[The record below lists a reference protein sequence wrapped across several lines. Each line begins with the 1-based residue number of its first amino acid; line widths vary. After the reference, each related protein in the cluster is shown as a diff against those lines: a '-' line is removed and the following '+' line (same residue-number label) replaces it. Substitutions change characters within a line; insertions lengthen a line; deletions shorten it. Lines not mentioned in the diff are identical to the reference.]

1 VLYCLFILCV
11 NFPQLAVSLIH
22 VTMVRFSVIL
32 VVITI
37 CLASAALAWQWGAA
51 GLLLVSLLSM
61 AALGWQIYRSRV
73 GQTLAKKTTELDTLP
88 SLDGSDEPIEED
100 ANALLPTVLQLAHL
114 ATVSTSLPQAMEQLA
129 NLLMAHIKAR
139 SFTCLRV
146 ESWTG
151 ESGLVGAWGTPV
163 TSSTDHIDPASMCI
177 VRHNDTP
184 LGLALG
190 QKKAIASSVIQATQA
205 PWRRADSSRAL
216 VLPILLDNWPIAAI
230 EFDDP
235 GHISSQLMHV
245 LTMAATQLSFVA
257 HRDTSQTRIANDAE
271 HLGRLGLVASR
282 ISSGVAVL
290 DRHGVIEWINPMFTG
305 LTGWAYQDVL
315 GHGLPRLM
323 REKISEQTAQAIER
337 MLKSGGPFRFA
348 FQGMREQG
356 GETSPY
362 WAELDAILMLDEAG
376 GRHQYVCLLNDITER
391 KQQENIQR
399 QEKEFQEALLGNLP
413 ISLFVTNP
421 VDFSIIAVNQF
432 AEQELGLAP
441 QQVVRRKLKEV
452 MGEKSF
458 AAVEPFLRQACEE
471 HVTAEHNFTWQNSGH
486 TMTLHA
492 RHFALRHT
500 TGEPRLLITL
510 AHDTSQ
516 QQKAHL
522 DLEESER
529 RFREMVESMDDSVYV
544 ASHQHQHFIYAS
556 PALPDMLGLEATQL
570 LSQDFVFHSVVL
582 PEDQDNLIMPSD
594 KTEALASSEDV
605 VFRIQHKEKGIRWI
619 RRRSRTRLLDD
630 GELRIYGLISDIT
643 EEHEQGLELS
653 RAKEQAEKAS
663 QAKSEFLASM
673 SHEIR
678 TPMNAILGMTELL
691 IDSSLNERQRKQ
703 AQAVYRSGENLLE
716 IINDILDFSKIEAG
730 HLELAPVECSLQTLV
745 DDVLESMAPK
755 AHEKHI
761 ELTAHVQIDVPNAVV
776 ADNFRLR
783 QVLNN
788 LVSNAIKFT
797 DCGEVVVSIRV
808 LAGSENTDEQGNKN
822 LQIECCVSDTGIGI
836 QRNVIPRLF
845 SAFTQANAG
854 LARRYG
860 GTGLGLAITKQLVE
874 LMGGE
879 ISVKSALGLGSQFTF
894 VIPVVEARD
903 IDLDLLD
910 SMELPHLGI
919 LVVDDNA
926 TNRTVL
932 ENTLLAWGMHVVCVE
947 DGQEALDHLLSA
959 PEDQALDM
967 AIVDLNMPNVDG
979 FEFARRLTDSGR
991 YPKLRKVL
999 LSSTASNEEVKQS
1012 QELGYSRYLSK
1023 PLRKP
1028 ELRQAILGLSAELMP
1043 PRQQLPNLGL
1053 HVVVIEDNE
1062 INQEVCAQMLVRMGC
1077 KVQICSSAMEGLR
1090 RMCETKYDV
1099 ILLDIAMPGMDGEEV
1114 IQMFRRPQT
1123 GRFKFV
1129 TPSTT
1134 PVVAVTAHVD
1144 EQRFID
1150 LGFDAFLCK
1159 PYRLQQLARV
1169 LQTCMKIAG
1178 IPLPAESTKVPEKS
1192 ALDAMGLSYL
1202 LKPSPESSESWYE
1215 VFDRPT
1221 LKRLMELDPAGKNHL
1236 LDRVI
1241 HMFSAS
1247 LDKYLMQIEQ
1257 AWHDQNLK
1265 IIGDVAHTLKS
1276 SAANVGA
1283 LHVATSCQNLEQ
1295 AIKMPESTLIEHA
1308 INELKV
1314 DIMRAKKVL
1323 PKLLEAHP

>member
-1 VLYCLFILCV
+1 MIR
-11 NFPQLAVSLIH
+11 FPLIFLPIAAGLA
-22 VTMVRFSVIL
+22 FAASV
-32 VVITI
+32 
-37 CLASAALAWQWGAA
+37 WQWGMSA
-51 GLLLVSLLSM
+51 GVLVLLLTI
-61 AALGWQIYRSRV
+61 AALGWLAHRQRV
-73 GQTLAKKTTELDTLP
+73 VEKRDDDASDIDTLP
-88 SLDGSDEPIEED
+88 AIDGCDDD
-100 ANALLPTVLQLAHL
+100 AHELLPTVLQLAHL
-114 ATVSTSLPQAMEQLA
+114 ATVSTSLPQAMDQLA
-129 NLLMAHIKAR
+129 NLLMVHIQAH
-139 SFTCLRV
+139 SFTSLRV

-151 ESGLVGAWGTPV
+151 ESGLVSAWGAPTP
-163 TSSTDHIDPASMCI
+163 SGQDHIDPTSMCI

-190 QKKAIASSVIQATQA
+190 QKKAIASSVLQATSA
-205 PWRRADSSRAL
+205 PWRPAESVRAL

-230 EFDDP
+230 EFHNP
-235 GHISSQLMHV
+235 GHVSAQLMHV

-257 HRDTSQTRIANDAE
+257 HRDTTQTRIANDAE

-305 LTGWAYQDVL
+305 LTGWGYQDVL
-315 GHGLPRLM
+315 GHHLSGLM
-323 REKISEQTAQAIER
+323 HKKISAQTAQAIER
-337 MLKSGGPFRFA
+337 LFSSGGPFRFA
-348 FQGMREQG
+348 FEGMREQG
-356 GETSPY
+356 GEAVPY

-376 GRHQYVCLLNDITER
+376 GRHQYVCLLSDITER

-421 VDFSIIAVNQF
+421 NDFSIIAVNQF

-441 QQVVRRKLKEV
+441 QQVVRRKLIDV
-452 MGEKSF
+452 MGAKSF

-471 HVTAEHNFTWQNSGH
+471 HVTAEHNFAWQKNGQA
-486 TMTLHA
+486 MALHA

-500 TGEPRLLITL
+500 NGEPRLLITL

-529 RFREMVESMDDSVYV
+529 RFREMVESMDDCVYV
-544 ASHQHQHFIYAS
+544 ATHHHQHFIYAS
-556 PALPDMLGLEATQL
+556 PALPDMLGLETRQL
-570 LSQDFVFHSVVL
+570 LDQAYAFNAVAL
-582 PEDQDNLIMPSD
+582 PEDQAKLAVPSD
-594 KTEALASSEDV
+594 SDVASTTTSSEDL
-605 VFRIQHKEKGIRWI
+605 VFRIQHREKGIRWI
-619 RRRSRTRLLDD
+619 RRRSRTRLLNG
-630 GELRIYGLISDIT
+630 GEVRIYGLVSDIT

-691 IDSSLNERQRKQ
+691 IDSPLNERQRKQ

-783 QVLNN
+783 QILNN

-797 DCGEVVVSIRV
+797 DYGEVVVSVRV
-808 LAGSENTDEQGNKN
+808 LAGSNKMDAQGNKT

-836 QRNVIPRLF
+836 QRNVLPKLF

-879 ISVKSALGLGSQFTF
+879 ITVKSSLGIGSQFSF
-894 VIPVVEARD
+894 VIPVVEASD
-903 IDLDLLD
+903 IDTGLLD
-910 SMELPHLGI
+910 AMELPHLGI

-932 ENTLLAWGMHVVCVE
+932 ENTLLAWGMHVVCME
-947 DGQEALDHLLSA
+947 DGQQALDHLLSS

-979 FEFARRLTDSGR
+979 FEFARQLNATKR

-999 LSSTASNEEVKQS
+999 LSSTSSNEEVKQS
-1012 QELGYSRYLSK
+1012 QELGYSRYLCK

-1043 PRQQLPNLGL
+1043 PKQQLPNLGL

-1077 KVQICSSAMEGLR
+1077 KVQMCSSAMEGLR

-1099 ILLDIAMPGMDGEEV
+1099 VLLDIAMPGMDGEEV
-1114 IQMFRRPQT
+1114 IQMFRRQHS
-1123 GRFKFV
+1123 GRFRFV
-1129 TPSTT
+1129 TPNTT

-1178 IPLPAESTKVPEKS
+1178 IPLPAELTKVPEKS
-1192 ALDAMGLSYL
+1192 ALEAMGLSYL
-1202 LKPSPESSESWYE
+1202 LKPSSDSAESWDE
-1215 VFDRPT
+1215 VFDHPT
-1221 LKRLMELDPAGKNHL
+1221 LKRLIELDPSGKNHL

-1247 LDKYLMQIEQ
+1247 LDKYLMQIEH
-1257 AWHDQNLK
+1257 AWEEQNLK
-1265 IIGDVAHTLKS
+1265 SIGEVAHTLKS

-1283 LHVATSCQNLEQ
+1283 LQVAASCQNLEH
-1295 AIKMPESTLIEHA
+1295 ALKMPEATLMEHA
-1308 INELKV
+1308 IDELKAA
-1314 DIMRAKKVL
+1314 ITRAKKVL

>member
-1 VLYCLFILCV
+1 MPRPQAILTA
-11 NFPQLAVSLIH
+11 LAL
-22 VTMVRFSVIL
+22 
-32 VVITI
+32 
-37 CLASAALAWQWGAA
+37 CAAAAALAWAWQLGAA
-51 GLLLVSLLSM
+51 GLGV
-61 AALGWQIYRSRV
+61 AALLMIV
-73 GQTLAKKTTELDTLP
+73 ATLSWMVRRRLTDHASISHAADIDTLP
-88 SLDGSDEPIEED
+88 SIDDNDTSLGED
-100 ANALLPTVLQLAHL
+100 ATELLPTVLQLAHL
-114 ATVSTSLPQAMEQLA
+114 ADISTSLPQAMDQLA
-129 NLLMAHIKAR
+129 KLLMAHVSAS
-139 SFTCLRV
+139 SFTCLRI

-151 ESGLVGAWGTPV
+151 ESGLVGAWGPPAA
-163 TSSTDHIDPASMCI
+163 SIEDHIDPSGMCV
-177 VRHNDTP
+177 VRGNDTP
-184 LGLALG
+184 LGLSLG
-190 QKKAIASSVIQATQA
+190 QKKTIASSIFQITQA
-205 PWRRADSSRAL
+205 PWRPTDANRAL
-216 VLPILLDNWPIAAI
+216 VVPILLDNWPIAAI
-230 EFDDP
+230 EFHNP
-235 GHISSQLMHV
+235 APISAQLMHV

-305 LTGWAYQDVL
+305 VTGWRYQDVL
-315 GHGLPRLM
+315 GHDLPTLM
-323 REKISEQTAQAIER
+323 RTKVAEQPAQAIER
-337 MLKSGGPFRFA
+337 MLNSGGPFRFA
-348 FQGMREQG
+348 FEGLRDQGDG
-356 GETSPY
+356 PAPY

-376 GRHQYVCLLNDITER
+376 GRNQYVCLLNDITAR
-391 KQQENIQR
+391 KQQENVQR

-432 AEQELGLAP
+432 AEQELGLTP
-441 QQVVRRKLKEV
+441 KQVVRRKLSDV
-452 MGEKSF
+452 MGEKCF
-458 AAVEPFLRQACEE
+458 TAVEPYLRQACQE
-471 HVTAEHNFTWQNSGH
+471 HVTTEHNFIWQKDDH
-486 TMTLHA
+486 TMALHA

-500 TGEPRLLITL
+500 NGEPRLLITL

-544 ASHQHQHFIYAS
+544 ATHQHQHLLYAS
-556 PALPDMLGLEATQL
+556 PALPDMLGLDMQQL
-570 LSQDFVFHSVVL
+570 LSRIFVFNEVVL
-582 PEDQDNLIMPSD
+582 PEDQVKLASSHS
-594 KTEALASSEDV
+594 EALASTPAEDV
-605 VFRIQHKEKGIRWI
+605 VLRIQHKEKGIRWL
-619 RRRSRTRLLDD
+619 RRRTRTRHLDD
-630 GELRIYGLISDIT
+630 GEVRIYGLIADIT
-643 EEHEQGLELS
+643 EEHEQALELS

-691 IDSSLNERQRKQ
+691 LDSSLNERQRKQ
-703 AQAVYRSGENLLE
+703 AQAVYRSSESLLE

-776 ADNFRLR
+776 ADSFRLR
-783 QVLNN
+783 QILNN
-788 LVSNAIKFT
+788 LVSNALKFT
-797 DCGEVVVSIRV
+797 DYGEVVVSVRV
-808 LAGSENTDEQGNKN
+808 VAGSAKTDAQGTKT

-836 QRNVIPRLF
+836 QRNVIPKLF

-879 ISVKSALGLGSQFTF
+879 ITVKSALGIGSQFTF
-894 VIPVVEARD
+894 VIPVVEASD
-903 IDLDLLD
+903 IEPGLLD
-910 SMELPHLGI
+910 AMELPYLSM
-919 LVVDDNA
+919 VVIDDNA

-932 ENTLLAWGMHVVCVE
+932 ENTLLAWGMHVVCFE
-947 DGQEALDHLLSA
+947 DGRQALDYLLAS

-967 AIVDLNMPNVDG
+967 AIVDLNMPHVNG
-979 FEFARRLTDSGR
+979 FEFAKRLNASHR

-999 LSSTASNEEVKQS
+999 LSSTSSNEEVKES
-1012 QELGYSRYLSK
+1012 QILGYSRYITK
-1023 PLRKP
+1023 PLRKQ
-1028 ELRQAILGLSAELMP
+1028 ELRQAILGLSTDLLP

-1077 KVQICSSAMEGLR
+1077 KVQLCSSAMEGLR
-1090 RMCETKYDV
+1090 RMCETKYDI

-1123 GRFKFV
+1123 GRFQFM

-1178 IPLPAESTKVPEKS
+1178 IRLPAESTQVPEKS
-1192 ALDAMGLSYL
+1192 ALESMGLSYL
-1202 LKPSPESSESWYE
+1202 LKPSTEPSEAWDE

-1221 LKRLMELDPAGKNHL
+1221 LKRLIELDPLGKNHL

-1247 LDKYLMQIEQ
+1247 LDKYLTQIEA
-1257 AWHDQNLK
+1257 AWLNQDIK
-1265 IIGDVAHTLKS
+1265 VISEVAHTLKS

-1283 LHVATSCQNLEQ
+1283 LQIASACVHLEQ
-1295 AIKMPESTLIEHA
+1295 AMKMPGSTLVERSIDELKTA
-1308 INELKV
+1308 IN
-1314 DIMRAKKVL
+1314 RAKKVL
-1323 PKLLEAHP
+1323 PKLLEANL

>member
-1 VLYCLFILCV
+1 MARISVVFI
-11 NFPQLAVSLIH
+11 
-22 VTMVRFSVIL
+22 VIAAGL
-32 VVITI
+32 T
-37 CLASAALAWQWGAA
+37 SAALLWHWGVG
-51 GLLLVSLLSM
+51 GLVLGSLLIM
-61 AALGWQIYRSRV
+61 AAVSWFVHRKRL
-73 GQTLAKKTTELDTLP
+73 TEQFAQNAADIDTLP
-88 SLDGSDEPIEED
+88 SIDGSDEPMIED
-100 ANALLPTVLQLAHL
+100 AQALLPTVLQLAHL
-114 ATVSTSLPQAMEQLA
+114 ATVSTSLPQAMGQLA
-129 NLLMAHIKAR
+129 TLLMAHIHAN

-151 ESGLVGAWGTPV
+151 ESGLVGAWGTPI
-163 TSSTDHIDPASMCI
+163 TSNEDHIDPASMSI

-190 QKKAIASSVIQATQA
+190 QKKTIVSSVLQTTPA
-205 PWRRADSSRAL
+205 PWRPAESPRAL

-230 EFDDP
+230 EFHNP
-235 GHISSQLMHV
+235 GHISPQLMHV

-305 LTGWAYQDVL
+305 LTGWGYQDVL
-315 GHGLPRLM
+315 GHDLPGLM
-323 REKISEQTAQAIER
+323 RKKISEQPAQAIKR
-337 MLKSGGPFRFA
+337 MLSSGGPFRFA

-356 GETSPY
+356 AETVPY

-421 VDFSIIAVNQF
+421 SDFSIIAVNQF

-441 QQVVRRKLKEV
+441 QQVVRRKLRDV

-471 HVTAEHNFTWQNSGH
+471 HVTAEHNFTWQKDGH
-486 TMTLHA
+486 TMALHA

-500 TGEPRLLITL
+500 SGEPRLLITL

-529 RFREMVESMDDSVYV
+529 RFREMVESMDDCVYV
-544 ASHQHQHFIYAS
+544 ATGQHQHFIYAS
-556 PALPDMLGLEATQL
+556 PALPDMLGLETPQL
-570 LSQDFVFHSVVL
+570 LSQAFIFNEVVL
-582 PEDQDNLIMPSD
+582 PEDQDKLVMLSD
-594 KTEALASSEDV
+594 KAMAPASSEDV

-619 RRRSRTRLLDD
+619 RRRSRTRQLDV
-630 GELRIYGLISDIT
+630 GEVRIYGLISDIT
-643 EEHEQGLELS
+643 EEHEQGLELG

-691 IDSSLNERQRKQ
+691 LDSSLNERQRKQ

-783 QVLNN
+783 QILNN

-797 DCGEVVVSIRV
+797 DYGEIVVSVRV
-808 LAGSENTDEQGNKN
+808 VAGSEKTDVQGNKSLN
-822 LQIECCVSDTGIGI
+822 IECCVSDTGIGI
-836 QRNVIPRLF
+836 QRNVIPKLF

-894 VIPVVEARD
+894 VIPVIEASE
-903 IDLDLLD
+903 IDPGLLD
-910 SMELPHLGI
+910 AMELPYLGI

-932 ENTLLAWGMHVVCVE
+932 ENTLLAWGMHVICFE
-947 DGQEALDHLLSA
+947 DGQQALDYLLSSTD
-959 PEDQALDM
+959 DQALDM

-979 FEFARRLTDSGR
+979 FEFAQRLNASGR

-999 LSSTASNEEVKQS
+999 LSSTSSNEEVKES
-1012 QELGYSRYLSK
+1012 QNLGYSRYITK

-1043 PRQQLPNLGL
+1043 PKQQLPNLGL
-1053 HVVVIEDNE
+1053 NVVVIEDNE

-1077 KVQICSSAMEGLR
+1077 KVQLCSSAMEGLR

-1114 IQMFRRPQT
+1114 IQMFRRPHS
-1123 GRFKFV
+1123 GRFRFV
-1129 TPSTT
+1129 TPNTT

-1159 PYRLQQLARV
+1159 PYRLQQLVRV

-1178 IPLPAESTKVPEKS
+1178 IPLPAESSKVPEKS
-1192 ALDAMGLSYL
+1192 ALEAMGLSYL
-1202 LKPSPESSESWYE
+1202 LKPSSESSSESWDD
-1215 VFDRPT
+1215 VFDQPT
-1221 LKRLMELDPAGKNHL
+1221 LKRLIELDPSGKNHL

-1247 LDKYLMQIEQ
+1247 LDKYLMQIEA
-1257 AWHDQNLK
+1257 AWRDQDIK
-1265 IIGDVAHTLKS
+1265 VISEVAHTLKS

-1283 LHVATSCQNLEQ
+1283 LQVATSCQNLEQ
-1295 AIKMPESTLIEHA
+1295 AIKMPEATLTAHSID
-1308 INELKV
+1308 ELKTA
-1314 DIMRAKKVL
+1314 ITRAKKVL
-1323 PKLLEAHP
+1323 PKLLEANL